1 MLFLLF
7 LHHAGIVVD
16 DAQEMLLVVHY
27 QYGVYLVLVHD
38 VLYLCNL
45 GGWRHMLGS
54 SGHDVAHSLVEEF
67 CLPFLHGTTYV
78 AVGNESD
85 DTVFLV
91 YRYAQS

>member
-1 MLFLLF
+1 M
-7 LHHAGIVVD
+7 VN
-16 DAQEMLLVVHY
+16 DAQKMFLVVHH

-45 GGWRHMLGS
+45 GGWRHVFGRRR
-54 SGHDVAHSLVEEF
+54 HDVAHSLVEEL

-78 AVGNESD
+78 AISDKSD